1 VSGRTTQDSQM
12 VYRNGSCFMGGVLRP
27 PEFAVSVVNPDR
39 VRSFLD
45 RAS

>member
-1 VSGRTTQDSQM
+1 M